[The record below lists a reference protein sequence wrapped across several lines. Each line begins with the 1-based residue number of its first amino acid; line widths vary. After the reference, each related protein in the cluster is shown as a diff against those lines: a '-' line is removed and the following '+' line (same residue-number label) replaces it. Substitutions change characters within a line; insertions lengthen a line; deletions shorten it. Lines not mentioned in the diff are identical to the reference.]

1 MGGRSEKRNDVTIA
15 VVSRF
20 FYYFFTLAV
29 KIRTQRRTLRFSTF
43 IPFSPLFKRSAQR
56 DHSRGGRVSPKAS
69 GAGGRAEARLH
80 VSGDGLVFHTQ
91 QLQGKAEKR
100 TANSRLG
107 VPPKRKLQDKA
118 KKRGLVFHQSG
129 NCKAKRKVW
138 LGVPPKRKLQDKAKK
153 RGLVFHQSGNCKAK
167 RKSVAWCSTK
177 AQKAPPL
184 LKSCTNC
191 NILRYKWGLDG
202 NCCSKGI
209 IPSKFGGYL
218 GELLHLVQQFNKV
231 RYGYGLEVAISATS
245 RLAEFV

>member
-1 MGGRSEKRNDVTIA
+1 M
-15 VVSRF
+15 
-20 FYYFFTLAV
+20 
-29 KIRTQRRTLRFSTF
+29 
-43 IPFSPLFKRSAQR
+43 
-56 DHSRGGRVSPKAS
+56 
-69 GAGGRAEARLH
+69 
-80 VSGDGLVFHTQ
+80 FHTQ

-118 KKRGLVFHQSG
+118 KSVAWCSTKAETARQSEKCGLVFHQSG
-129 NCKAKRKVW
+129 NCKTKRKAW
-138 LGVPPKRKLQDKAKK
+138 LGVPPKRKLQGKAEK
-153 RGLVFHQSGNCKAK
+153 RGLVFHQSA
-167 RKSVAWCSTK
+167 
-177 AQKAPPL
+177 KAPPL